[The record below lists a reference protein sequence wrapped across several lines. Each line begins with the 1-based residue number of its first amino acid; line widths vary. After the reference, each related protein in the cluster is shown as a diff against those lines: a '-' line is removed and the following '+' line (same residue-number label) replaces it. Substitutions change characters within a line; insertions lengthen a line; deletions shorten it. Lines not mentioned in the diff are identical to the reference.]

1 MDIDPDKLL
10 PYLTQ
15 VEEVAEDILSD
26 KQQLIDLDRR
36 RQKTREAIRLFLFG
50 ISSHL

>member
-26 KQQLIDLDRR
+26 KQQLIDKHINKLLSK
-36 RQKTREAIRLFLFG
+36 QKV
-50 ISSHL
+50 

>member
-36 RQKTREAIRLFLFG
+36 RQKTREAIRLLFKSG
-50 ISSHL
+50 QNL